1 MAALSG
7 DEKQLATTDSN
18 GVANSSERDN
28 LMMADT
34 AAAAAAMPQQSAET
48 NRLFPGRNQVPPP
61 TTIAPLGTTTVLNK
75 NQFIVAATVHMV
87 DA

>member
-34 AAAAAAMPQQSAET
+34 AAAAAMPQQSAET

>member
-1 MAALSG
+1 MGG

-18 GVANSSERDN
+18 GAANSSERDN

-34 AAAAAAMPQQSAET
+34 AAAAMPQQSPET

>member
-34 AAAAAAMPQQSAET
+34 AAAAMPQQSAET

>member
-34 AAAAAAMPQQSAET
+34 AAATPQQSAET

>member
-7 DEKQLATTDSN
+7 DEKQLATNGSN

-34 AAAAAAMPQQSAET
+34 AAAMPQQSAET